1 MSTLA
6 DFLMA
11 REPLLDQTLAELEQ
25 RTGQRGI
32 DASLTAEILGKAV
45 QATQDLGLELDCT
58 GNELYSALLYRIK
71 QHDAHLA
78 RSIGG
83 TDPDDVAQMLPLVVR
98 RVEQIKMP
106 RDGFFIKEQ
115 VAEQMLLKTP
125 PLAIMGRLG
134 YDSVQSM
141 LAKENIYELFLA
153 LRFGEEP
160 DWLNRFDQ
168 HYHKLQS
175 SDFIER
181 PIRLVPFDTAKWG
194 DIAVHFIEHKL
205 HNITNSKEMG
215 AIALM
220 PMPIKRMPGITLKA
234 FPLILHYYNEIRL
247 YSSFFKLMRSKHN
260 FGEIVATTLIADP
273 PRVKVAAG
281 RHVHWRVIQRYFGK
295 LKNENHPEI
304 FEPHVQPEDL
314 HWRHAEH
321 ILYDVD
327 PELGFWRDMDY
338 DAIMKHSQPVTF
350 NLMDVSLSYSNQ
362 LSFHDRY
369 LYHFRESLWNEI
381 FARYLGQ
388 KTLQDQVLVKLD
400 NDMIK
405 PELLPSPQ

>member
-6 DFLMA
+6 DFLQA
-11 REPLLDQTLAELEQ
+11 KEPLLDHTLADLEQ
-25 RTGQRGI
+25 RTGSRGV
-32 DASLTAEILGKAV
+32 DVSLTAEILGKAI
-45 QATQDLGLELDCT
+45 QAQQTLGLDLNCSGTD
-58 GNELYSALLYRIK
+58 LYAALTHLIK

-78 RSIGG
+78 HAIGG
-83 TDPDDVAQMLPLVVR
+83 TDPDDVAQMLPLVVK

-106 RDGFFIKEQ
+106 RDGYFIKEQ
-115 VAEQMLLKTP
+115 VAEQMLTKTP
-125 PLAIMGRLG
+125 PLAIMARLG
-134 YDSVQSM
+134 YDNVRSM
-141 LAKENIYELFLA
+141 LARENIYELFLA
-153 LRFGEEP
+153 LRFGE
-160 DWLNRFDQ
+160 DSAWLNRFDQ
-168 HYHKLQS
+168 HYHTLTS
-175 SDFIER
+175 SDFVER
-181 PIRLVPFDTAKWG
+181 PIRLVPFDAAKWG
-194 DIAVHFIEHKL
+194 DIAVPFIEHKL

-220 PMPIKRMPGITLKA
+220 PMSIKRMPGITLKA

-247 YSSFFKLMRSKHN
+247 YSAFFKLMRTKQN
-260 FGEIVATTLIADP
+260 FGEIIATTLIADP
-273 PRVKVAAG
+273 PQVKVVTG
-281 RHVHWRVIQRYFGK
+281 RNIHWRVIQRYFGK
-295 LKNENHPEI
+295 LKNEHHPEI

-321 ILYDVD
+321 ILYEVD

-338 DAIMKHSQPVTF
+338 VAVMKHGQPVTL

-362 LSFHDRY
+362 LPYAQRY

-388 KTLQDQVLVKLD
+388 KTLQEQVLVKLD

-405 PELLPSPQ
+405 PEKLAV

>member
-6 DFLMA
+6 EFLLA
-11 REPLLDQTLAELEQ
+11 KEPLLDHTLAELEK
-25 RTGQRGI
+25 RTGGRGI
-32 DASLTAEILGKAV
+32 DVSLTAEILGKAV
-45 QATQDLGLELDCT
+45 QATQALGLDLDCT
-58 GNELYSALLYRIK
+58 GTELYAGLNHLIK
-71 QHDAHLA
+71 KHDAHLA
-78 RSIGG
+78 HAIGG
-83 TDPDDVAQMLPLVVR
+83 TDPDDVAQMLPLVVK

-125 PLAIMGRLG
+125 PLAIMERLG
-134 YDSVQSM
+134 YDNVPAM
-141 LAKENIYELFLA
+141 MARENIYELFLA
-153 LRFGEEP
+153 LRFGE
-160 DWLNRFDQ
+160 DAGWLNKFDT
-168 HYHKLQS
+168 HYRTLTS
-175 SDFIER
+175 SDFVER
-181 PIRLVPFDTAKWG
+181 PIRLVPFDADKWG
-194 DIAVHFIEHKL
+194 DIAVEFISHKL

-220 PMPIKRMPGITLKA
+220 PMPIKRMKGITLKA

-247 YSSFFKLMRSKHN
+247 YSSFFKLMRTKHN
-260 FGEIVATTLIADP
+260 FGDIVATTLIADP
-273 PRVKVAAG
+273 PHVKIGAG
-281 RHVHWRVIQRYFGK
+281 KHIHWRVIQRYFGK
-295 LKNENHPEI
+295 LKTEHHPEI

-321 ILYDVD
+321 LLYEVD

-338 DAIMKHSQPVTF
+338 VAVMKRGEPVTF
-350 NLMDVSLSYSNQ
+350 NLMDISLSYSNQ
-362 LSFHDRY
+362 LSYADRY

-388 KTLQDQVLVKLD
+388 QTLQDQVLVKLD

-405 PELLPSPQ
+405 PETLPV